1 MFSRLA
7 LKIISCKILTAKMAE
22 ELITPPAAPPGPDHK
37 NCALFDLTMWIF
49 GKAKR
54 TTNKIMAEATA
65 ALPLAQKKL
74 EMAERILPA
83 DHPQRKK
90 HIDAVANIE
99 KQLSIGGELV
109 TATAVERTSYC
120 DNMPEYATGLF
131 AEYNRDRVIHF
142 LTLLNEA
149 FEKMREANP
158 GMSADGQFKNLK
170 AIQAHYEEMPADV
183 LTRRTVCE

>member
-1 MFSRLA
+1 MSE
-7 LKIISCKILTAKMAE
+7 SSSSTA
-22 ELITPPAAPPGPDHK
+22 AATPGPDHK

-54 TTNKIMAEATA
+54 TTDKIMVQATA

-74 EMAERILPA
+74 EMAERTLPA

-99 KQLSIGGELV
+99 KQLAIGTELVSV
-109 TATAVERTSYC
+109 TATERTAYC

-131 AEYNRDRVIHF
+131 AEYNRDRVVHF

-170 AIQAHYEEMPADV
+170 AIQTHYEEMPADV
-183 LTRRTVCE
+183 LTRRTVCES